1 MLDLDEVRE
10 QLRIEP
16 EDTSDVLLG
25 RYVGAAVR
33 RFQTRT
39 LRQLF
44 KTAADVPDPAPANAL
59 VLEDDVALA
68 LLLLVGHWDKNRE
81 ATTDLEL
88 APIPYGFEELAAP
101 YRWWPD

>member
-10 QLRIEP
+10 QLRIEA
-16 EDTSDVLLG
+16 EDTSDTLLE

-33 RFQTRT
+33 RFQART
-39 LRQLF
+39 LRQLYR
-44 KTAADVPDPAPANAL
+44 TAEDVPDPAPANAL
-59 VLEDDVALA
+59 VLEDDVVLA

-81 ATTDLEL
+81 AATDLRL
-88 APIPYGFEELAAP
+88 APVPQGFEELAAP

>member
-10 QLRIEP
+10 QLRIEA

-33 RFQTRT
+33 RFQART

-44 KTAADVPDPAPANAL
+44 KAAADVPDPAPANAL
-59 VLEDDVALA
+59 VLEDDVVLA

-81 ATTDLEL
+81 AATDLAL